1 MADPAAT
8 SPPNEPPPDLL
19 AFIQGGPPTTP
30 GNDDAAAPSSSSL
43 TSPSSLASPDPKQRL
58 AEASAVL
65 ERASQ
70 AMAEAGRQLR
80 LVASAEIAPRHR
92 LAAAGEGS
100 LAPTHAA
107 QRWQPRL
114 ERQGL
119 RRRPPLLSG
128 AQARAAA
135 ESADREAHGKR
146 EASRV
151 DQLAMEQGRMEVAR
165 CQEAAEN
172 SRARAE
178 TARAAVPPLAERWP
192 RGEARRC
199 LCSEGA
205 APPPA
210 VGGMAPHGTAGP
222 ARSIARQGVA
232 PAASSFPSVSAQD
245 SALCADCESCTSHP
259 CVHLAL
265 SLPTII
271 RRGKNVGT
279 RHTHSQW
286 AVQCSE
292 AALHLMPA
300 AACVARLR
308 AARHTPVLRGSGQL
322 PPFSVRPSC
331 EVLPPVAD
339 ADADI

>member
-1 MADPAAT
+1 MVDPAVA

-58 AEASAVL
+58 AKRQAASGDSSPLLRSHPGTAWRL
-65 ERASQ
+65 QGRA
-70 AMAEAGRQLR
+70 
-80 LVASAEIAPRHR
+80 ASLPHM
-92 LAAAGEGS
+92 
-100 LAPTHAA
+100 
-107 QRWQPRL
+107 QPRCGS
-114 ERQGL
+114 RGL
-119 RRRPPLLSG
+119 KGRVYAEDRLSFPAHRRARRPS
-128 AQARAAA
+128 
-135 ESADREAHGKR
+135 REAHGKR

-151 DQLAMEQGRMEVAR
+151 DRLAMERGRMEVAR

>member
-1 MADPAAT
+1 MVDPAVA

-107 QRWQPRL
+107 QMWQPRL
-114 ERQGL
+114 KRQGL
-119 RRRPPLLSG
+119 RRGPPLVSG

-178 TARAAVPPLAERWP
+178 TARAAAPLLAERWP

-205 APPPA
+205 APPPQWVA
-210 VGGMAPHGTAGP
+210 WHRMAPQAQLAPSHARAPPQRLVSSPPPPYLPKTAP
-222 ARSIARQGVA
+222 SAPTARAA
-232 PAASSFPSVSAQD
+232 PPTHVCTWPLACPPSSGG
-245 SALCADCESCTSHP
+245 EKT
-259 CVHLAL
+259 LAL
-265 SLPTII
+265 VTHTASGRSSA
-271 RRGKNVGT
+271 RRP
-279 RHTHSQW
+279 R
-286 AVQCSE
+286 C
-292 AALHLMPA
+292 
-300 AACVARLR
+300 
-308 AARHTPVLRGSGQL
+308 
-322 PPFSVRPSC
+322 
-331 EVLPPVAD
+331 
-339 ADADI
+339 I